1 MNNNMEELALKVRA
15 FVYAMIC
22 FQCLIQLFI
31 GSSFYKYLKFI
42 SRLLAAC
49 ICCSIVF
56 SFLGIVED
64 GWGQANKVYEEWGLQ
79 WQIEEWEGMVK

>member
-1 MNNNMEELALKVRA
+1 MEELALEVRA

-22 FQCLIQLFI
+22 VQCLIQLFI

>member
-22 FQCLIQLFI
+22 FQCLIQLFV

-42 SRLLAAC
+42 SRLLAVC
-49 ICCSIVF
+49 ICSSIVF
-56 SFLGIVED
+56 SFFGIVED
-64 GWGQANKVYEEWGLQ
+64 GWEQADKVYEEWEEQ
-79 WQIEEWEGMVK
+79 WQKDEWEMMIQ